1 MQKLSLRLPYLLA
14 KLLADLPTNLPTHLP
29 LNLLAV
35 LLVTALATGC
45 ASRPDRTVRE
55 AQLAAELREIA
66 PNVEARDLDWFDSKR
81 NRQVPARIYAPLANV
96 NSDASQR
103 SPMAVVIFS
112 HGLGGSRFGYSHLG
126 RHWASQG
133 FLSVHLQH
141 IGSDRSVWGGG
152 GGFAMLG
159 NLRAAAGMDEVLA
172 RVEDVRFAIDQI
184 LAAPELRGLID
195 PERIA
200 VAGHSFGAN
209 TALLAAGA
217 RFKENGVVKAYG
229 DARIKAAIIMSP
241 PSLPREHDPIF
252 AYTGI
257 AIPTL
262 HLTGT
267 DDYTPIPGFITQAA
281 ERRVPFDSMATT
293 PRYLAVYDQGRHAMF
308 NDWSRDEISVL
319 IKAST
324 RQITSAFL
332 KATLTQDAAAARLL
346 AQNQLSAHPMAV
358 WESR

>member
-1 MQKLSLRLPYLLA
+1 MHKLSF
-14 KLLADLPTNLPTHLP
+14 KLSRNRVNLPA
-29 LNLLAV
+29 NLRMRLLTC
-35 LLVTALATGC
+35 LLVSTLAGGC
-45 ASRPDRTVRE
+45 AARPDRAARDL
-55 AQLAAELREIA
+55 QLATELREIA
-66 PNVEARDLDWFDSKR
+66 PDVEARDLDWFDSKR
-81 NRQVPARIYAPLANV
+81 NRQVPARIYAPLALAGQNG
-96 NSDASQR
+96 AL
-103 SPMAVVIFS
+103 PVVIFS

-126 RHWASQG
+126 RYWASQG

-141 IGSDRSVWGGG
+141 IGSDRSVWSGNGGM
-152 GGFAMLG
+152 ATLG

-172 RVEDVRFAIDQI
+172 RIEDVRFAIDQV
-184 LAAPELRGLID
+184 LAAPELRGRID
-195 PERIA
+195 AERIA

-209 TALLAAGA
+209 TALMAAGA

-229 DARIKAAIIMSP
+229 DSRIKAAIIMSP

-267 DDYTPIPGFITQAA
+267 ADYTPIPGFVTQAE

-293 PRYLAVYDQGRHAMF
+293 PRYLAVYDQGRHSMF
-308 NDWSRDEISVL
+308 NDWSRDQVSVL

-324 RQITSAFL
+324 RQITAAFL
-332 KATLTQDAAAARLL
+332 RSTLTDDTAAAKLL
-346 AQNQLSAHPMAV
+346 AQDQLAAHPLAV
-358 WESR
+358 WEFR

>member
-1 MQKLSLRLPYLLA
+1 MQKLNFRMPHLLTHLMA
-14 KLLADLPTNLPTHLP
+14 NLPTNFAT
-29 LNLLAV
+29 NLLAV

-45 ASRPDRTVRE
+45 ASRPDRSASE

-66 PNVEARDLDWFDSKR
+66 PNVDARDLDWFDSKR
-81 NRQVPARIYAPLANV
+81 NRQVPARIYAPLADADPN
-96 NSDASQR
+96 ASQR
-103 SPMAVVIFS
+103 RPMAVVIFS

-141 IGSDRSVWGGG
+141 IGSDRSVWGSGG
-152 GGFAMLG
+152 SFAMLG

-209 TALLAAGA
+209 TALLTAGA

-267 DDYTPIPGFITQAA
+267 ADYTPIPGFITQAE

-293 PRYLAVYDQGRHAMF
+293 PRFLAVYDQGRHSMF
-308 NDWSRDEISVL
+308 NDWSRDEVSVL

-346 AQNQLSAHPMAV
+346 AQDQLPAHPLAV